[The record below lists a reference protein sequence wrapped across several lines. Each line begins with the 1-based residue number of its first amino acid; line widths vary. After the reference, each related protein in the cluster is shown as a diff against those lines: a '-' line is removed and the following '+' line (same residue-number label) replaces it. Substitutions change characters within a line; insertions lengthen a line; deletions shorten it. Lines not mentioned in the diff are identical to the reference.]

1 MPVLRTQRPTTAEQ
15 VLVPPGGDSSKPTWE
30 VALLLPQCIDDEL
43 GARTGGS
50 FPRSMSCRER
60 VVELDP
66 GRHPGLPCASAWALA
81 SE

>member
-1 MPVLRTQRPTTAEQ
+1 M
-15 VLVPPGGDSSKPTWE
+15 WE
-30 VALLLPQCIDDEL
+30 VALLLPQCTDDEL

-50 FPRSMSCRER
+50 FPRSMSRRER